1 MSEMAGEPMRSDIME
16 NLLRA
21 AEDDFMP
28 SVEDLDCLI
37 YSDPSE
43 VPAQMLSAPL
53 NEASWQI
60 EEDDVVVQVS
70 ESKARIRIKVD
81 GETRRTISM
90 DRIADIAI
98 EAILAELRS
107 ESA

>member
-1 MSEMAGEPMRSDIME
+1 
-16 NLLRA
+16 
-21 AEDDFMP
+21 
-28 SVEDLDCLI
+28 
-37 YSDPSE
+37 

-53 NEASWQI
+53 NQASWQI